1 MKSKSNYLKH
11 WRTVKFYIKAKYELS
26 EAELELILFLS
37 SEGYFTKDVFLDY
50 DRIMSWDRNRFCK
63 LIKEGW
69 IDIFRKKVQREKPLY
84 QISRKAEKMVT
95 TLYNI
100 LDGKDLEFKTVDQTV
115 YKSEVSFTDK
125 FYQRMLAKMKDD
137 YSRKRLDK
145 EFKIL

>member
-11 WRTVKFYIKAKYELS
+11 WRTVKFYIKAKYEIT

-63 LIKEGW
+63 LINEGW
-69 IDIFRKKVQREKPLY
+69 IDIFREKGRGRKPLY

-115 YKSEVSFTDK
+115 FKSEVSFTDK
-125 FYQRMLAKMKDD
+125 FYQRMLEKMKDD
-137 YSRKRLDK
+137 YSRKRFDK

>member
-11 WRTVKFYIKAKYELS
+11 WRTVKFYIKSKYELS

-115 YKSEVSFTDK
+115 YKSDVSFTDK